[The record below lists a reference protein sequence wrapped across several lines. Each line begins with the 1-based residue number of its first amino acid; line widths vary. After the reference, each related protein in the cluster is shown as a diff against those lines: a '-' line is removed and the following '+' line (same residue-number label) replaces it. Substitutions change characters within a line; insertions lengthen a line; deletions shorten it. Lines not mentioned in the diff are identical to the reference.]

1 MQLRE
6 VARELRLF
14 KLLLGHMLSLL
25 FGGNEFAPTE
35 SAKVKRG
42 AKPRDGRAALPIG
55 GYSSIFLPFPTEAR
69 KFDFCS
75 ENRPAWTR

>member
-1 MQLRE
+1 MQVPE
-6 VARELRLF
+6 VAREVSLF
-14 KLLLGHMLSLL
+14 KLLLGRMLSLL
-25 FGGNEFAPTE
+25 FGGNEFVAHRTGK
-35 SAKVKRG
+35 AKRC
-42 AKPRDGRAALPIG
+42 AEPRDGRAALPIV